1 MQINKIFIASDH
13 AGFRAKEQAK
23 KALATLGYEAVDL
36 GTHSAEASVDY
47 PDFAN
52 TLADKILAECEACAR
67 SENFKESSGKNSAT
81 TAENSGARGRGG
93 SGNSSAS
100 INGSGNFNGTA
111 QCGEKGK
118 NFSAGNN
125 GSGENF
131 NAVKSGYSKN
141 FDADANTTACA
152 SIAAANASKDKIL
165 NSTSYGIYGVLICGT
180 GIGISIAANRHAHIR
195 CALCHDATSARLA
208 REHND
213 ANVLAFGERLMGAL
227 VIGDMIRAFFST
239 DFAGGRHIKRVAKLG
254 ACGSSNCAHGFD
266 GENFMQ
272 NSAQNFTEQSYGANL
287 NGRNSKLSF
296 GGKNPSDKNPIGT
309 DSASNF
315 ARSFNDKNSLFTG
328 ENSLISF
335 GGAHH
340 INLNSTHAKIIFN
353 EKNPLDKN
361 STSVNS
367 TLNFTRESVCEKN
380 FAQKTSHKDF
390 VGLNPT
396 IINFKTTNSVCM
408 NVKPKNANC
417 ASAGL
422 KDENSAIA
430 SVNLK
435 GANLS
440 SAYFKSLNSVY
451 FSATP
456 VTMRFANSNK
466 GGEQ

>member
-23 KALATLGYEAVDL
+23 KALAALGYEAVDL
-36 GTHSAEASVDY
+36 GTYSAEASVDY
-47 PDFAN
+47 PDFAD

-67 SENFKESSGKNSAT
+67 SENFKESSSKNSAAA
-81 TAENSGARGRGG
+81 AENSEAGG
-93 SGNSSAS
+93 SENFGAS
-100 INGSGNFNGTA
+100 INGSGNFSTTA
-111 QCGEKGK
+111 QHGEKDK
-118 NFSAGNN
+118 
-125 GSGENF
+125 NF
-131 NAVKSGYSKN
+131 NAVKSGDGKN

-165 NSTSYGIYGVLICGT
+165 NSTDYGIYGVLICGT
-180 GIGISIAANRHAHIR
+180 GIGISIAANRRAHIR

-254 ACGSSNCAHGFD
+254 ACGSANCAHGFD

-272 NSAQNFTEQSYGANL
+272 NSAQNFTEQSCGANL

-296 GGKNPSDKNPIGT
+296 VGEIPSSKNPIGT

-315 ARSFNDKNSLFTG
+315 ARSLNDKNSFFTG

-340 INLNSTHAKIIFN
+340 INLNSAHAKIIFDG
-353 EKNPLDKN
+353 KNPLGKN
-361 STSVNS
+361 STSANFA
-367 TLNFTRESVCEKN
+367 LNFAHAGVCEKN
-380 FAQKTSHKDF
+380 FAQKASRKDF

-396 IINFKTTNSVCM
+396 IINFKVTNSFCM
-408 NVKPKNANC
+408 SVNPKSMNC
-417 ASAGL
+417 ASVSL
-422 KDENSAIA
+422 KDKNSAIVS

-440 SAYFKSLNSVY
+440 NAYFRGINSAYFSIT
-451 FSATP
+451 SA
-456 VTMRFANSNK
+456 TMRFANPNK

>member
-23 KALATLGYEAVDL
+23 KALAALGYEAVDL

-47 PDFAN
+47 PDFAGA
-52 TLADKILAECEACAR
+52 LADKILAECKACAR
-67 SENFKESSGKNSAT
+67 SENFKESSDINSPAA
-81 TAENSGARGRGG
+81 AENSEAGD
-93 SGNSSAS
+93 NENFVAS
-100 INGSGNFNGTA
+100 INGCGNFNA
-111 QCGEKGK
+111 AVQCSGK
-118 NFSAGNN
+118 N
-125 GSGENF
+125 ENF
-131 NAVKSGYSKN
+131 NVIKNASRQNFNASESMTTSANAAVSQ
-141 FDADANTTACA
+141 
-152 SIAAANASKDKIL
+152 NASKDKIL
-165 NSTSYGIYGVLICGT
+165 NSTDYGIYGVLICGT

-227 VIGDMIRAFFST
+227 VIEDIIRAFFGT

-254 ACGSSNCAHGFD
+254 ACGSANFTHGFD

-272 NSAQNFTEQSYGANL
+272 NSAQNFTEQNCDANL

-296 GGKNPSDKNPIGT
+296 VGEIPSSKNPIDT

-315 ARSFNDKNSLFTG
+315 ARSLNDKNSLFTG
-328 ENSLISF
+328 KNPLISF
-335 GGAHH
+335 GGARHVD
-340 INLNSTHAKIIFN
+340 LNSAYAKIIFN

-361 STSVNS
+361 STSTNS
-367 TLNFTRESVCEKN
+367 TLNFTRASVCEKN
-380 FAQKTSHKDF
+380 FAQKASRKDF
-390 VGLNPT
+390 VGLNPA
-396 IINFKTTNSVCM
+396 IINFKAKNSVCM
-408 NVKPKNANC
+408 SVKPENANC

-422 KDENSAIA
+422 TDENSAIT

-440 SAYFKSLNSVY
+440 SAYFN
-451 FSATP
+451 ATLA
-456 VTMRFANSNK
+456 TMRRFANPNE
-466 GGEQ
+466 GDEQ

>member
-23 KALATLGYEAVDL
+23 KALAALGYEAVDL

-47 PDFAN
+47 PDFAD
-52 TLADKILAECEACAR
+52 TLADKILAECKACAR
-67 SENFKESSGKNSAT
+67 SENFKKSSSKNSAAA
-81 TAENSGARGRGG
+81 AENSEAGG
-93 SGNSSAS
+93 SENFGAS
-100 INGSGNFNGTA
+100 INGSGNFSATA
-111 QCGEKGK
+111 QHGEKDK
-118 NFSAGNN
+118 
-125 GSGENF
+125 NF

-165 NSTSYGIYGVLICGT
+165 NSTNYGIYGVLICGT

-227 VIGDMIRAFFST
+227 VIEDMIRAFFGT

-254 ACGSSNCAHGFD
+254 ACGSANCTHRFD
-266 GENFMQ
+266 EKNSIQ
-272 NSAQNFTEQSYGANL
+272 NSAQNFTEQSCDANL

-315 ARSFNDKNSLFTG
+315 ARSLNDKNSLFTG

-340 INLNSTHAKIIFN
+340 INLNSAHAKIIFN
-353 EKNPLDKN
+353 EKNSLDKN
-361 STSVNS
+361 STSANS
-367 TLNFTRESVCEKN
+367 TLNFMRESVCEKN
-380 FAQKTSHKDF
+380 FAQKASCKYF
-390 VGLNPT
+390 VSLNPA
-396 IINFKTTNSVCM
+396 IINFKATNSVCM
-408 NVKPKNANC
+408 SVKPKNVNC

-422 KDENSAIA
+422 TDANSDIA

-440 SAYFKSLNSVY
+440 NAYFRSINSAYFNAAP
-451 FSATP
+451 AT
-456 VTMRFANSNK
+456 MRRFANPNE

>member
-13 AGFRAKEQAK
+13 AGFHAKEQAK

-47 PDFAN
+47 PDFAD

-67 SENFKESSGKNSAT
+67 SENFKENDG
-81 TAENSGARGRGG
+81 
-93 SGNSSAS
+93 
-100 INGSGNFNGTA
+100 GNFNDAA
-111 QCGEKGK
+111 QCSQK
-118 NFSAGNN
+118 N
-125 GSGENF
+125 ENF
-131 NAVKSGYSKN
+131 NASESM
-141 FDADANTTACA
+141 TTCVN
-152 SIAAANASKDKIL
+152 AAVSQNASKDKIL
-165 NSTSYGIYGVLICGT
+165 NSTDYGIYGVLICGT

-227 VIGDMIRAFFST
+227 EIEDMIKVFFGT

-254 ACGSSNCAHGFD
+254 VCGSANCTHGFD
-266 GENFMQ
+266 GENFTQ
-272 NSAQNFTEQSYGANL
+272 NSAQNFAEQNCGANL
-287 NGRNSKLSF
+287 NGRNSKSSF
-296 GGKNPSDKNPIGT
+296 GGKNPSDKNPIDT

-315 ARSFNDKNSLFTG
+315 ARSLNDKNSFFTG
-328 ENSLISF
+328 ENSLKGF
-335 GGAHH
+335 CGARH
-340 INLNSTHAKIIFN
+340 IDLNSTHTKIIFY
-353 EKNPLDKN
+353 EKNPLGKN
-361 STSVNS
+361 STSANS

-380 FAQKTSHKDF
+380 FAQKASHKDF

-396 IINFKTTNSVCM
+396 IINFKTTNSIYM

-422 KDENSAIA
+422 TDENSAIT

-440 SAYFKSLNSVY
+440 SAYFN
-451 FSATP
+451 ATLA
-456 VTMRFANSNK
+456 TMRFANPNE

>member
-23 KALATLGYEAVDL
+23 KALAALGYEAVDL

-47 PDFAN
+47 PDFAGA
-52 TLADKILAECEACAR
+52 LADKILAECEACAR
-67 SENFKESSGKNSAT
+67 SKNFKENDGENSAAA
-81 TAENSGARGRGG
+81 AENSEA
-93 SGNSSAS
+93 SDNENFDAS
-100 INGSGNFNGTA
+100 INGCGNFNDA
-111 QCGEKGK
+111 VQCSGK
-118 NFSAGNN
+118 N
-125 GSGENF
+125 ENF
-131 NAVKSGYSKN
+131 NAVKNASRQN
-141 FDADANTTACA
+141 FNA
-152 SIAAANASKDKIL
+152 SESMITCVNAAVSQNASKDKIL
-165 NSTSYGIYGVLICGT
+165 NSTSYGIYGILICGT

-287 NGRNSKLSF
+287 NGRNSKSSF

-328 ENSLISF
+328 KNPLISF

-340 INLNSTHAKIIFN
+340 INLNSAHAKIIFDG
-353 EKNPLDKN
+353 KNPLGKN
-361 STSVNS
+361 STSTNS

-380 FAQKTSHKDF
+380 FAQKASRKDF
-390 VGLNPT
+390 VGLNLT
-396 IINFKTTNSVCM
+396 IMNSKVTNSFCM
-408 NVKPKNANC
+408 NVKPENINC

-422 KDENSAIA
+422 TDANFAIT

-440 SAYFKSLNSVY
+440 SAYFRSINSVY
-451 FSATP
+451 FSATLA
-456 VTMRFANSNK
+456 TMRFANPNE

>member
-23 KALATLGYEAVDL
+23 KALAALGYEAVDL
-36 GTHSAEASVDY
+36 GAHSAEASVDY
-47 PDFAN
+47 PDFAGA
-52 TLADKILAECEACAR
+52 LADKILAECEACAR
-67 SENFKESSGKNSAT
+67 SENFKENDGINSAAAT
-81 TAENSGARGRGG
+81 ENSEARGSENFGV
-93 SGNSSAS
+93 S
-100 INGSGNFNGTA
+100 INGSGNFSTTA
-111 QCGEKGK
+111 QHGEKDK
-118 NFSAGNN
+118 
-125 GSGENF
+125 NF
-131 NAVKSGYSKN
+131 NAVKSGDGKN

-165 NSTSYGIYGVLICGT
+165 NSTDYGIYGVLICGT

-254 ACGSSNCAHGFD
+254 ACGSVNCAHGFD
-266 GENFMQ
+266 EENSIQ
-272 NSAQNFTEQSYGANL
+272 NSAQNFAEQSSGANL
-287 NGRNSKLSF
+287 NGRNSKSSF
-296 GGKNPSDKNPIGT
+296 AGKSPSSKNPIDT
-309 DSASNF
+309 DSALNC

-328 ENSLISF
+328 KNSLISF

-340 INLNSTHAKIIFN
+340 IDLNSTHAKIIFN

-361 STSVNS
+361 STNANS

-380 FAQKTSHKDF
+380 FAQKASRKDF
-390 VGLNPT
+390 VGLNPA
-396 IINFKTTNSVCM
+396 IINLKVTNSVCM
-408 NVKPKNANC
+408 SVKPENANC

-422 KDENSAIA
+422 TDENSAIT

-440 SAYFKSLNSVY
+440 SAYFN
-451 FSATP
+451 ATLA
-456 VTMRFANSNK
+456 TMRRFANPNE
-466 GGEQ
+466 GGKQ

>member
-13 AGFRAKEQAK
+13 AGFHAKEQAK
-23 KALATLGYEAVDL
+23 KALAALGYEAVDL
-36 GTHSAEASVDY
+36 GTHSAEVSVDY
-47 PDFAN
+47 PDFAG

-67 SENFKESSGKNSAT
+67 SRNFKENNDKNSAAA
-81 TAENSGARGRGG
+81 AENSEAGG
-93 SGNSSAS
+93 SENFGAS
-100 INGSGNFNGTA
+100 INGSGNFSATA
-111 QCGEKGK
+111 QHGEKDK
-118 NFSAGNN
+118 
-125 GSGENF
+125 NF
-131 NAVKSGYSKN
+131 NAVKSGDGKN

-180 GIGISIAANRHAHIR
+180 GIGISIAANRRAHIR

-227 VIGDMIRAFFST
+227 VIEDIIRAFFGT

-254 ACGSSNCAHGFD
+254 ACGSANCMLGFD
-266 GENFMQ
+266 EENSMQ
-272 NSAQNFTEQSYGANL
+272 NSAQNFAEQSSGANL
-287 NGRNSKLSF
+287 NGRNSKSSF
-296 GGKNPSDKNPIGT
+296 GGKNPFDKNPIGT
-309 DSASNF
+309 DSALNC

-340 INLNSTHAKIIFN
+340 INLNSAHAKIIFDG
-353 EKNPLDKN
+353 KNPLGKN
-361 STSVNS
+361 STSANS

-380 FAQKTSHKDF
+380 FAQKASRKDF
-390 VGLNPT
+390 VGLNPA
-396 IINFKTTNSVCM
+396 IINFKATNSVCVS
-408 NVKPKNANC
+408 VKRENANC
-417 ASAGL
+417 ANAGL
-422 KDENSAIA
+422 TDENSAIT
-430 SVNLK
+430 SVNSK

-440 SAYFKSLNSVY
+440 SAYFRSINSAY
-451 FSATP
+451 FSATSA
-456 VTMRFANSNK
+456 TMRFANPNE

>member
-23 KALATLGYEAVDL
+23 KALAALGYEAVDL
-36 GTHSAEASVDY
+36 GTYSAEASVDY
-47 PDFAN
+47 PDFAGA
-52 TLADKILAECEACAR
+52 LAEAILAECEACVR
-67 SENFKESSGKNSAT
+67 SENFKESSSKNSAAA
-81 TAENSGARGRGG
+81 AENSEAGG
-93 SGNSSAS
+93 SENFGAS
-100 INGSGNFNGTA
+100 INGSGNFSTTA
-111 QCGEKGK
+111 QHGEKDK
-118 NFSAGNN
+118 
-125 GSGENF
+125 NF
-131 NAVKSGYSKN
+131 NAVKSGEGKN

-165 NSTSYGIYGVLICGT
+165 NSTDYGIYGVLICGT

-227 VIGDMIRAFFST
+227 VIEDMIRAFFST

-254 ACGSSNCAHGFD
+254 ACGSANCAHGFD
-266 GENFMQ
+266 EENSIQ
-272 NSAQNFTEQSYGANL
+272 NSAQNFAEQSSGANL
-287 NGRNSKLSF
+287 NGRNSKSSF
-296 GGKNPSDKNPIGT
+296 AGKSPSSKNPIDT
-309 DSASNF
+309 DSALNC
-315 ARSFNDKNSLFTG
+315 ARSFNDKNSLFTDK
-328 ENSLISF
+328 NPLISF
-335 GGAHH
+335 CGACH
-340 INLNSTHAKIIFN
+340 INLDSTHAKIIFN

-361 STSVNS
+361 STSTNS
-367 TLNFTRESVCEKN
+367 TLNFTRASVCKKN
-380 FAQKTSHKDF
+380 FAQKASRKDF
-390 VGLNPT
+390 VGLNPA
-396 IINFKTTNSVCM
+396 IINFKATNSVCM
-408 NVKPKNANC
+408 SVKPKNANC

>member
-13 AGFRAKEQAK
+13 AGFHAKEQAK
-23 KALATLGYEAVDL
+23 KALAALGYEAVDL

-47 PDFAN
+47 PDFAD
-52 TLADKILAECEACAR
+52 TLADKILAECEAYAR
-67 SENFKESSGKNSAT
+67 SENFKENDGINSAAAT
-81 TAENSGARGRGG
+81 ENSEAGG
-93 SGNSSAS
+93 SENFGAS
-100 INGSGNFNGTA
+100 INGYGNFNA
-111 QCGEKGK
+111 AVQCSGK
-118 NFSAGNN
+118 N
-125 GSGENF
+125 ENF
-131 NAVKSGYSKN
+131 NVVKSGDGKN

-165 NSTSYGIYGVLICGT
+165 NSTDYGIYGVLICGT

-254 ACGSSNCAHGFD
+254 ACGSVNCAHGFD
-266 GENFMQ
+266 GENSMR
-272 NSAQNFTEQSYGANL
+272 NSAQNFTEQSCGANL
-287 NGRNSKLSF
+287 NGRNSKSSF
-296 GGKNPSDKNPIGT
+296 AGKNTSCKNSIGT
-309 DSASNF
+309 NSASNF
-315 ARSFNDKNSLFTG
+315 VRSSNDKNSFFTG

-340 INLNSTHAKIIFN
+340 INLNSAHAKIIFN

-361 STSVNS
+361 STGTNS
-367 TLNFTRESVCEKN
+367 TLNFTRASVCKKN
-380 FAQKTSHKDF
+380 FAQKASRKDF
-390 VGLNPT
+390 IGLNPT
-396 IINFKTTNSVCM
+396 IINFKVTNSFFM

-417 ASAGL
+417 ASTGL
-422 KDENSAIA
+422 TDANFAIT
-430 SVNLK
+430 SINLK

-440 SAYFKSLNSVY
+440 SAYFRSINSVY
-451 FSATP
+451 FSATLA
-456 VTMRFANSNK
+456 TMRRFANPNE
-466 GGEQ
+466 GDEQ

>member
-47 PDFAN
+47 PDFAG
-52 TLADKILAECEACAR
+52 TLAEAILAECEACAR
-67 SENFKESSGKNSAT
+67 SENFKENDGENSAAAT
-81 TAENSGARGRGG
+81 ENSEAGG
-93 SGNSSAS
+93 SENFGAS
-100 INGSGNFNGTA
+100 INGSGNFSTTA
-111 QCGEKGK
+111 QHGEKDK
-118 NFSAGNN
+118 
-125 GSGENF
+125 NF
-131 NAVKSGYSKN
+131 NAVKSDDGKN

-165 NSTSYGIYGVLICGT
+165 NSTDYGIYGVLICGT

-227 VIGDMIRAFFST
+227 VIEDMIRAFFST

-254 ACGSSNCAHGFD
+254 ACGSANFMLGFD
-266 GENFMQ
+266 GENFIQ
-272 NSAQNFTEQSYGANL
+272 NFAQNFTEQSCGANL

-296 GGKNPSDKNPIGT
+296 ASEIPSCKNPIGT
-309 DSASNF
+309 NSASNF
-315 ARSFNDKNSLFTG
+315 ARSFNDKNSFFTG
-328 ENSLISF
+328 ENSLIGF
-335 GGAHH
+335 CGARH
-340 INLNSTHAKIIFN
+340 INLNSAHAKIIFD
-353 EKNPLDKN
+353 EKNPLGKN
-361 STSVNS
+361 STSANS

-380 FAQKTSHKDF
+380 FTQKASRKDF
-390 VGLNPT
+390 VGLNPA
-396 IINFKTTNSVCM
+396 IINSICM
-408 NVKPKNANC
+408 SVKPKSMNC
-417 ASAGL
+417 ASTGL
-422 KDENSAIA
+422 KDANFAIT

-435 GANLS
+435 EANLS
-440 SAYFKSLNSVY
+440 SAYFKSLNSAY
-451 FSATP
+451 FSATSD
-456 VTMRFANSNK
+456 TMRFVNQNE

>member
-23 KALATLGYEAVDL
+23 KALAALGYEAVDL
-36 GTHSAEASVDY
+36 GTHSAEVSVDY
-47 PDFAN
+47 PDFAG

-67 SENFKESSGKNSAT
+67 SRNFKENNDKNSAAA
-81 TAENSGARGRGG
+81 AENSEAGG
-93 SGNSSAS
+93 SENFGAS
-100 INGSGNFNGTA
+100 INGSGNFSATA
-111 QCGEKGK
+111 QHGEKDK
-118 NFSAGNN
+118 
-125 GSGENF
+125 NF
-131 NAVKSGYSKN
+131 NAVKSGDGKN

-180 GIGISIAANRHAHIR
+180 GIGISIAANRRAHIR

-227 VIGDMIRAFFST
+227 VIEDIIRAFFGT

-254 ACGSSNCAHGFD
+254 ACGSANCMLGFD
-266 GENFMQ
+266 EENSMQ
-272 NSAQNFTEQSYGANL
+272 NSAQNFAEQSSGANL
-287 NGRNSKLSF
+287 NGRNSKSSF
-296 GGKNPSDKNPIGT
+296 GGKNPFDKNPIGT
-309 DSASNF
+309 DSALNC
-315 ARSFNDKNSLFTG
+315 ARSFNDKNSFFTG
-328 ENSLISF
+328 KNPLISF
-335 GGAHH
+335 CGARH
-340 INLNSTHAKIIFN
+340 INLDSTHAKIIFN

-361 STSVNS
+361 STSANS
-367 TLNFTRESVCEKN
+367 TLNFTCESVCEKN
-380 FAQKTSHKDF
+380 FAQKASHKDF

-396 IINFKTTNSVCM
+396 IINFKTTNSICM

-422 KDENSAIA
+422 KDANSAIA

-440 SAYFKSLNSVY
+440 SAYFRSINSAY

-456 VTMRFANSNK
+456 VTMRFANPNE

>member
-23 KALATLGYEAVDL
+23 KALAALGYEAVDL

-47 PDFAN
+47 PDFAD

-67 SENFKESSGKNSAT
+67 SENFKESSSKNSAAA
-81 TAENSGARGRGG
+81 AENSEV
-93 SGNSSAS
+93 SGNENFVAS
-100 INGSGNFNGTA
+100 INGSGNFSAIA
-111 QCGEKGK
+111 QHGEKDK
-118 NFSAGNN
+118 
-125 GSGENF
+125 NF
-131 NAVKSGYSKN
+131 NAVKSGDGKN

-165 NSTSYGIYGVLICGT
+165 NSTDYGIYGVLICGT

-254 ACGSSNCAHGFD
+254 ACGSANCTHGFD

-296 GGKNPSDKNPIGT
+296 GGKNPSDKNPIDT

-328 ENSLISF
+328 ENSLIGF
-335 GGAHH
+335 CGARH
-340 INLNSTHAKIIFN
+340 INLDSTHAKIIFN

-361 STSVNS
+361 STSTNS
-367 TLNFTRESVCEKN
+367 TLNFTRASVCEKN
-380 FAQKTSHKDF
+380 FAQKASRKYF
-390 VGLNPT
+390 VGLNPA
-396 IINFKTTNSVCM
+396 IINFKATNSVCVS
-408 NVKPKNANC
+408 VKLKSMNC

-422 KDENSAIA
+422 TDANSAIT

-435 GANLS
+435 EANLS
-440 SAYFKSLNSVY
+440 SAYFKNLNSVY
-451 FSATP
+451 FNATP
-456 VTMRFANSNK
+456 ATMRFANPNE

>member
-23 KALATLGYEAVDL
+23 KALAALGYEAVDL
-36 GTHSAEASVDY
+36 GTYSAEASVDY
-47 PDFAN
+47 PDFAG

-67 SENFKESSGKNSAT
+67 SENFKENSSKNSAAA
-81 TAENSGARGRGG
+81 AENYEASGDE
-93 SGNSSAS
+93 NFVVS
-100 INGSGNFNGTA
+100 INGCGNFNATA
-111 QCGEKGK
+111 QHGEKDK
-118 NFSAGNN
+118 
-125 GSGENF
+125 NF
-131 NAVKSGYSKN
+131 NAVKNASRQN
-141 FDADANTTACA
+141 FNASESMTTCVN
-152 SIAAANASKDKIL
+152 AAVSPNASKDKIL
-165 NSTSYGIYGVLICGT
+165 NSTDYGIYGVLICGT

-227 VIGDMIRAFFST
+227 VIEDMIRAFFST

-254 ACGSSNCAHGFD
+254 ACGSANFTHGFD
-266 GENFMQ
+266 GENFTQ
-272 NSAQNFTEQSYGANL
+272 NSAQNFAEQSCGANL

-315 ARSFNDKNSLFTG
+315 ARSFNDKNSFFTG
-328 ENSLISF
+328 ENSLIGF
-335 GGAHH
+335 CGARH
-340 INLNSTHAKIIFN
+340 IDLNSTHAKIIFDG
-353 EKNPLDKN
+353 KNPLGKN
-361 STSVNS
+361 STSANS
-367 TLNFTRESVCEKN
+367 TLNFTRENVCEKN
-380 FAQKTSHKDF
+380 FAQKASRKDF
-390 VGLNPT
+390 VSLNPT
-396 IINFKTTNSVCM
+396 IMNSKVTNSFCM
-408 NVKPKNANC
+408 SVKPKNVNC

-422 KDENSAIA
+422 TDANFAIA

-440 SAYFKSLNSVY
+440 NAYFRSINSAY
-451 FSATP
+451 FSATSD
-456 VTMRFANSNK
+456 TMRFVNQNE

>member
-23 KALATLGYEAVDL
+23 KALAALGYEAVDL

-47 PDFAN
+47 PDFAGA
-52 TLADKILAECEACAR
+52 LAEAILAECEACVR
-67 SENFKESSGKNSAT
+67 SENFKESSSKNSAAA
-81 TAENSGARGRGG
+81 AENSEAGG
-93 SGNSSAS
+93 NENFVAS
-100 INGSGNFNGTA
+100 INGCGNFNA
-111 QCGEKGK
+111 AVQCSGK
-118 NFSAGNN
+118 N
-125 GSGENF
+125 ENF
-131 NAVKSGYSKN
+131 NVVKSGDGKN

-227 VIGDMIRAFFST
+227 VIEDMIRAFFST

-296 GGKNPSDKNPIGT
+296 GGKNPSDKNPIDT

-361 STSVNS
+361 STSANS

-380 FAQKTSHKDF
+380 FAQKASRKYF
-390 VGLNPT
+390 VSLNPA
-396 IINFKTTNSVCM
+396 IINFKAKNSVCM
-408 NVKPKNANC
+408 SVKPENANC
-417 ASAGL
+417 ASTGL
-422 KDENSAIA
+422 KDANFAIT

-435 GANLS
+435 EANLS
-440 SAYFKSLNSVY
+440 SAYFKSLNSAY
-451 FSATP
+451 FNATSA
-456 VTMRFANSNK
+456 TMRFVNPNE

>member
-47 PDFAN
+47 PDFAGA
-52 TLADKILAECEACAR
+52 LADKILAECEACAR
-67 SENFKESSGKNSAT
+67 SENFKENDGKNSAAAT
-81 TAENSGARGRGG
+81 ENSEAGG
-93 SGNSSAS
+93 NENFVAS
-100 INGSGNFNGTA
+100 INGSGNFSTTA
-111 QCGEKGK
+111 QHGEKDK
-118 NFSAGNN
+118 
-125 GSGENF
+125 NF
-131 NAVKSGYSKN
+131 NAVKSGDGKN

-165 NSTSYGIYGVLICGT
+165 NSTDYGIYGVLICGT

-227 VIGDMIRAFFST
+227 VIEDMIRAFFST

-254 ACGSSNCAHGFD
+254 ACGSANFTHGFD

-272 NSAQNFTEQSYGANL
+272 NSAQNFTEQSCDANL
-287 NGRNSKLSF
+287 NGRNSKSSF
-296 GGKNPSDKNPIGT
+296 ASEIPSCKNPIGT
-309 DSASNF
+309 DSALNF
-315 ARSFNDKNSLFTG
+315 ARSFNDKNSFFTG
-328 ENSLISF
+328 ENSFISF

-340 INLNSTHAKIIFN
+340 INLNSAHAKIIFD

-361 STSVNS
+361 STSTNS
-367 TLNFTRESVCEKN
+367 TLNFTRENVCEKN
-380 FAQKTSHKDF
+380 FAHKARRKDF
-390 VGLNPT
+390 VGLNPA
-396 IINFKTTNSVCM
+396 IINFKAKNSVCM
-408 NVKPKNANC
+408 SVKPENANC

-422 KDENSAIA
+422 TDENSAIT

-440 SAYFKSLNSVY
+440 SAYFNTTL
-451 FSATP
+451 AT
-456 VTMRFANSNK
+456 MRRFANPNE
-466 GGEQ
+466 GDEQ

>member
-23 KALATLGYEAVDL
+23 KALAALGYEAVDL

-47 PDFAN
+47 PDFAD
-52 TLADKILAECEACAR
+52 TLADKILAECKACAR
-67 SENFKESSGKNSAT
+67 SENFKKSSSKNSAAA
-81 TAENSGARGRGG
+81 AENSEAGG
-93 SGNSSAS
+93 SENFGAS
-100 INGSGNFNGTA
+100 INGSGNFSATA
-111 QCGEKGK
+111 QHGEKDK
-118 NFSAGNN
+118 
-125 GSGENF
+125 NF

-165 NSTSYGIYGVLICGT
+165 NSTNYGIYGVLICGT

-254 ACGSSNCAHGFD
+254 ACGSANCAHGFN
-266 GENFMQ
+266 GENSMQ
-272 NSAQNFTEQSYGANL
+272 NSAQNFAEQSCGANL
-287 NGRNSKLSF
+287 NGRNSKSSF
-296 GGKNPSDKNPIGT
+296 AGKSPSSKNPIDT

-315 ARSFNDKNSLFTG
+315 ARSFNDKNSLFAG
-328 ENSLISF
+328 ENYLISF
-335 GGAHH
+335 DGAHH
-340 INLNSTHAKIIFN
+340 INLDSTHAKIIFN
-353 EKNPLDKN
+353 EKNPLGKN
-361 STSVNS
+361 STSTNS
-367 TLNFTRESVCEKN
+367 TLNFTRASVCEKN
-380 FAQKTSHKDF
+380 FAQKASRKDF

-396 IINFKTTNSVCM
+396 IINFKVTNSFFM

-417 ASAGL
+417 ASTSLTDA
-422 KDENSAIA
+422 NFAIV

-440 SAYFKSLNSVY
+440 SAYFRSINSVY
-451 FSATP
+451 FSATLA
-456 VTMRFANSNK
+456 TMRFANPNE

>member
-13 AGFRAKEQAK
+13 AGFHAKEQVK
-23 KALATLGYEAVDL
+23 KALAALGYEAVDL

-47 PDFAN
+47 PDFAD

-67 SENFKESSGKNSAT
+67 SENFKENDGINSAAAT
-81 TAENSGARGRGG
+81 ENSEAGGNGG
-93 SGNSSAS
+93 SENSSAS
-100 INGSGNFNGTA
+100 INGSGNFNDTA
-111 QCGEKGK
+111 QHGEKDK
-118 NFSAGNN
+118 NFD
-125 GSGENF
+125 
-131 NAVKSGYSKN
+131 AVKSDDGKN

-165 NSTSYGIYGVLICGT
+165 NSTDYGIYGVLICGT

-195 CALCHDATSARLA
+195 CALCHDTTSARLA

-227 VIGDMIRAFFST
+227 VIEDMIRAFFST

-272 NSAQNFTEQSYGANL
+272 NSAQNFTEQSCDANL

-296 GGKNPSDKNPIGT
+296 GGKTISCKNPIGT
-309 DSASNF
+309 NSASNF
-315 ARSFNDKNSLFTG
+315 VRSSNDKNSFFTG

-335 GGAHH
+335 CGAHH
-340 INLNSTHAKIIFN
+340 INLNSAHAKIIFDG
-353 EKNPLDKN
+353 KNPLGKN
-361 STSVNS
+361 STSTNS
-367 TLNFTRESVCEKN
+367 TLNFTRASVCKKN
-380 FAQKTSHKDF
+380 FAQKASRKDF
-390 VGLNPT
+390 VGLNPA
-396 IINFKTTNSVCM
+396 IINFKATNSVYM
-408 NVKPKNANC
+408 SVKPKNVNC

-422 KDENSAIA
+422 TDANSAIT

-435 GANLS
+435 EANLS
-440 SAYFKSLNSVY
+440 SIDFKSLNSAY
-451 FSATP
+451 FNATP
-456 VTMRFANSNK
+456 ATMRFANSNK

>member
-23 KALATLGYEAVDL
+23 KVLAALGYEAVDL
-36 GTHSAEASVDY
+36 GAYSAEASVDY
-47 PDFAN
+47 PDFAG
-52 TLADKILAECEACAR
+52 TLADKILAECGACAR

-81 TAENSGARGRGG
+81 AAENSEAGSNGG
-93 SGNSSAS
+93 SENSSAS
-100 INGSGNFNGTA
+100 INGCGNFNDA
-111 QCGEKGK
+111 VQCSEK
-118 NFSAGNN
+118 N
-125 GSGENF
+125 ENF
-131 NAVKSGYSKN
+131 NAVKNASRQN
-141 FDADANTTACA
+141 FNASESMTT
-152 SIAAANASKDKIL
+152 SVNAALSSNASKDKIL
-165 NSTSYGIYGVLICGT
+165 NSTDYGIYGVLICGT

-254 ACGSSNCAHGFD
+254 ACGSVNCMLGFD

-272 NSAQNFTEQSYGANL
+272 NSAQNFTEQSCDANL
-287 NGRNSKLSF
+287 NGRNSKSSF
-296 GGKNPSDKNPIGT
+296 AGKSPSSKNPIDT
-309 DSASNF
+309 DFASNF
-315 ARSFNDKNSLFTG
+315 ARSLNDKNFLFTG
-328 ENSLISF
+328 KNPLISF
-335 GGAHH
+335 GGARH
-340 INLNSTHAKIIFN
+340 INLDSTHAKIIFN

-361 STSVNS
+361 STGANS
-367 TLNFTRESVCEKN
+367 TLNFTRASVCKKN
-380 FAQKTSHKDF
+380 FAQKASRKDF
-390 VGLNPT
+390 VGLNPA
-396 IINFKTTNSVCM
+396 IINFKAKNSVCM
-408 NVKPKNANC
+408 SVKPENANC

-422 KDENSAIA
+422 TDENSAIT

-440 SAYFKSLNSVY
+440 SIDFKSLNSVY

-456 VTMRFANSNK
+456 VTMRFADPNE
-466 GGEQ
+466 GGE

>member
-23 KALATLGYEAVDL
+23 KALAALGYEAVDL

-47 PDFAN
+47 PDFAD

-67 SENFKESSGKNSAT
+67 SENFKENDGINSAAAT
-81 TAENSGARGRGG
+81 ENSEASDNENFG
-93 SGNSSAS
+93 AS
-100 INGSGNFNGTA
+100 INGSGNFSTTA
-111 QCGEKGK
+111 QHGEKDK
-118 NFSAGNN
+118 
-125 GSGENF
+125 NF
-131 NAVKSGYSKN
+131 NAVKSGDGKN
-141 FDADANTTACA
+141 FDADANTTACV

-165 NSTSYGIYGVLICGT
+165 NSTDYGIYGILICGT

-227 VIGDMIRAFFST
+227 VIEDMIGAFFST

-254 ACGSSNCAHGFD
+254 TCGSANCTHGFD

-272 NSAQNFTEQSYGANL
+272 NSAQNFTEQSCDANL

-296 GGKNPSDKNPIGT
+296 GGKNPSDKNPIDT
-309 DSASNF
+309 DSALNC

-328 ENSLISF
+328 KNPLISF
-335 GGAHH
+335 CGARH
-340 INLNSTHAKIIFN
+340 INLDSTHAKIIFN

-361 STSVNS
+361 STSTNS
-367 TLNFTRESVCEKN
+367 TLNFTRASVCEKN
-380 FAQKTSHKDF
+380 FAQKASRKDF
-390 VGLNPT
+390 IGLNPT
-396 IINFKTTNSVCM
+396 IINFKVTNSFFM

-417 ASAGL
+417 ASTGL
-422 KDENSAIA
+422 KDANSAIA

-435 GANLS
+435 EANLS
-440 SAYFKSLNSVY
+440 NAYFRSINSAY
-451 FSATP
+451 FSATSD
-456 VTMRFANSNK
+456 TMRFANPNE

>member
-23 KALATLGYEAVDL
+23 KALAALGYEAVDL
-36 GTHSAEASVDY
+36 GTHSAEANVDY
-47 PDFAN
+47 PDFAD

-67 SENFKESSGKNSAT
+67 SENFKENDGINSAAA
-81 TAENSGARGRGG
+81 AENSEAGG
-93 SGNSSAS
+93 SENFGAS
-100 INGSGNFNGTA
+100 INGCGNFNDA
-111 QCGEKGK
+111 VQCSGK
-118 NFSAGNN
+118 N
-125 GSGENF
+125 ENF
-131 NAVKSGYSKN
+131 NVVKNASRQNFNASESMTTCVNAAVSQ
-141 FDADANTTACA
+141 
-152 SIAAANASKDKIL
+152 NASKDKIL
-165 NSTSYGIYGVLICGT
+165 NSTDYGIYGVLICGT

-227 VIGDMIRAFFST
+227 VIEDMIRAFFST

-254 ACGSSNCAHGFD
+254 ACGSANCAHGFD

-272 NSAQNFTEQSYGANL
+272 NFAQNFTEQSYGANL
-287 NGRNSKLSF
+287 NGRNSKSSF

-340 INLNSTHAKIIFN
+340 INLNSAHAKIIFDG
-353 EKNPLDKN
+353 KNPLGKN
-361 STSVNS
+361 STSTNS
-367 TLNFTRESVCEKN
+367 TLNFTRENVCEKN
-380 FAQKTSHKDF
+380 FTQKASRKDF
-390 VGLNPT
+390 VGLNPA
-396 IINFKTTNSVCM
+396 IINFKAKNSVCM
-408 NVKPKNANC
+408 SVKPENANC

-422 KDENSAIA
+422 TDENSAIT

-440 SAYFKSLNSVY
+440 SAYFN
-451 FSATP
+451 ATLA
-456 VTMRFANSNK
+456 TMRRFANPNK

>member
-13 AGFRAKEQAK
+13 AGFHAKEQAK
-23 KALATLGYEAVDL
+23 KALAALGYEAVNL

-47 PDFAN
+47 PDFAG

-67 SENFKESSGKNSAT
+67 SENFKENSGKNSAAAT
-81 TAENSGARGRGG
+81 ENSEAGG
-93 SGNSSAS
+93 SENFGAS
-100 INGSGNFNGTA
+100 INGSGNFSTTA
-111 QCGEKGK
+111 QHGEKDK
-118 NFSAGNN
+118 
-125 GSGENF
+125 NF
-131 NAVKSGYSKN
+131 NAVKSGDGKN

-165 NSTSYGIYGVLICGT
+165 NSTDYGIYGILICGT
-180 GIGISIAANRHAHIR
+180 GIGISIAANRRAHIR

-227 VIGDMIRAFFST
+227 VIEDMIRAFFST

-272 NSAQNFTEQSYGANL
+272 NSAQNFAEQSSGANL
-287 NGRNSKLSF
+287 NGRNSKLNF
-296 GGKNPSDKNPIGT
+296 GGKTPSCKNPIGT
-309 DSASNF
+309 DSELNC
-315 ARSFNDKNSLFTG
+315 ARSFNDKNSFFTG

-335 GGAHH
+335 CGARH
-340 INLNSTHAKIIFN
+340 INLDSTHAKIIFN

-361 STSVNS
+361 FTSTNS
-367 TLNFTRESVCEKN
+367 TLNFTRASVCEKN
-380 FAQKTSHKDF
+380 FTQKASHKYF
-390 VGLNPT
+390 VSLNPA
-396 IINFKTTNSVCM
+396 IINFKAKNSVCM
-408 NVKPKNANC
+408 SVKPENANC
-417 ASAGL
+417 SSAGL
-422 KDENSAIA
+422 TDENSAIT

-440 SAYFKSLNSVY
+440 SAYFRSINSVY

-456 VTMRFANSNK
+456 VTMRFVNPNE
-466 GGEQ
+466 GGKQ

>member
-23 KALATLGYEAVDL
+23 KVLAALGYEVVDL

-47 PDFAN
+47 PDFAGA
-52 TLADKILAECEACAR
+52 LAEAILAECEACAR
-67 SENFKESSGKNSAT
+67 SENFKESSSKNSAAA
-81 TAENSGARGRGG
+81 AENSEAG
-93 SGNSSAS
+93 SNENFVAS
-100 INGSGNFNGTA
+100 INGCGNFNDA
-111 QCGEKGK
+111 VQCSEK
-118 NFSAGNN
+118 N
-125 GSGENF
+125 ENF
-131 NAVKSGYSKN
+131 NVIKNASRQNFNASESMTTCVNAAVSQ
-141 FDADANTTACA
+141 
-152 SIAAANASKDKIL
+152 NASKDKIL

-180 GIGISIAANRHAHIR
+180 GIGISIAVNRHAHIR

-254 ACGSSNCAHGFD
+254 TCGSANCAHGFD
-266 GENFMQ
+266 EENSMQ
-272 NSAQNFTEQSYGANL
+272 NSAQNFAEQNCGANL
-287 NGRNSKLSF
+287 NGRNFKSSF
-296 GGKNPSDKNPIGT
+296 AGKNPSSKNPIYT

-315 ARSFNDKNSLFTG
+315 ARSLNDKNSFFTG

-340 INLNSTHAKIIFN
+340 INLNFAHAKIIFDG
-353 EKNPLDKN
+353 KNPLDKN
-361 STSVNS
+361 FTRANS
-367 TLNFTRESVCEKN
+367 TRASVCEKN
-380 FAQKTSHKDF
+380 FAQKASRKDF
-390 VGLNPT
+390 VSLNPA
-396 IINFKTTNSVCM
+396 IINLKVTNSFCM
-408 NVKPKNANC
+408 SVKPKNVNC

-422 KDENSAIA
+422 KNANFAIT

-456 VTMRFANSNK
+456 ATMRRFANSNE
-466 GGEQ
+466 GGKQ

>member
-23 KALATLGYEAVDL
+23 KALAALGYEAVDL

-47 PDFAN
+47 PDFAD

-67 SENFKESSGKNSAT
+67 SENFKENDGINSAAAT
-81 TAENSGARGRGG
+81 ENSEAGG
-93 SGNSSAS
+93 SENFGAS
-100 INGSGNFNGTA
+100 INGSGNFSTTA
-111 QCGEKGK
+111 QHGEKDK
-118 NFSAGNN
+118 
-125 GSGENF
+125 NF
-131 NAVKSGYSKN
+131 NAVKSGDGKN
-141 FDADANTTACA
+141 FDADANTTACV

-165 NSTSYGIYGVLICGT
+165 NSTDYGIYGILICGT

-227 VIGDMIRAFFST
+227 VIEDMIGAFFST

-254 ACGSSNCAHGFD
+254 TCGSANCTHGFD

-272 NSAQNFTEQSYGANL
+272 NSAQNFTEQSCDANL
-287 NGRNSKLSF
+287 NGRNSKSSF
-296 GGKNPSDKNPIGT
+296 AGKSPSSKNPIDT
-309 DSASNF
+309 DFASNF
-315 ARSFNDKNSLFTG
+315 ARSLNDKNFLFTG
-328 ENSLISF
+328 KNPLISF
-335 GGAHH
+335 GGARH
-340 INLNSTHAKIIFN
+340 INLDSTHAKIIFN

-361 STSVNS
+361 STGANS
-367 TLNFTRESVCEKN
+367 TLNFTRASVCKKN
-380 FAQKTSHKDF
+380 FAQKASRKDF
-390 VGLNPT
+390 VGLNPA
-396 IINFKTTNSVCM
+396 IINFKATNSVCM
-408 NVKPKNANC
+408 SVKPKNVNC

-422 KDENSAIA
+422 KDANSAIA

-451 FSATP
+451 FNAAP
-456 VTMRFANSNK
+456 ATMRFANPNE
-466 GGEQ
+466 GDEQ

>member
-23 KALATLGYEAVDL
+23 KALAALGYEAVDL

-47 PDFAN
+47 PDFAD
-52 TLADKILAECEACAR
+52 TLADKILAECKACAR
-67 SENFKESSGKNSAT
+67 SENFKKSSSKNSAAA
-81 TAENSGARGRGG
+81 AENSEAGG
-93 SGNSSAS
+93 SENFGAS
-100 INGSGNFNGTA
+100 INGSGNFSATA
-111 QCGEKGK
+111 QHGEKDK
-118 NFSAGNN
+118 
-125 GSGENF
+125 NF

-165 NSTSYGIYGVLICGT
+165 NSTNYGIYGVLICGT

-227 VIGDMIRAFFST
+227 VIEDMIRAFFGT

-254 ACGSSNCAHGFD
+254 ACGSANCTHRFD
-266 GENFMQ
+266 EKNSIQ
-272 NSAQNFTEQSYGANL
+272 NSAQNFTEQSCDANL

-315 ARSFNDKNSLFTG
+315 ARSLNDKNSFFTG

-340 INLNSTHAKIIFN
+340 INLNSAHAKIIFN
-353 EKNPLDKN
+353 EKNSLDKN
-361 STSVNS
+361 STSANS
-367 TLNFTRESVCEKN
+367 TLNFMRESVCEKN
-380 FAQKTSHKDF
+380 FAQKASCKYF
-390 VGLNPT
+390 VSLNPA
-396 IINFKTTNSVCM
+396 IINFKATNSVCM
-408 NVKPKNANC
+408 SVKPKNVNC

-422 KDENSAIA
+422 TDANSDIA

-440 SAYFKSLNSVY
+440 NAYFRSINSAYFNAAP
-451 FSATP
+451 AT
-456 VTMRFANSNK
+456 MRRFANPNE

>member
-13 AGFRAKEQAK
+13 AGFHAKEQAK
-23 KALATLGYEAVDL
+23 KALAALGYEAVDL

-47 PDFAN
+47 PDFAD
-52 TLADKILAECEACAR
+52 TLAEAILAECEACAR
-67 SENFKESSGKNSAT
+67 SGNFKESSSKNSAAA
-81 TAENSGARGRGG
+81 AENSEAGG
-93 SGNSSAS
+93 SENFGAS
-100 INGSGNFNGTA
+100 INGRRNFNDA
-111 QCGEKGK
+111 VQCSGK
-118 NFSAGNN
+118 N
-125 GSGENF
+125 ENF
-131 NAVKSGYSKN
+131 NASESM
-141 FDADANTTACA
+141 TTCVN
-152 SIAAANASKDKIL
+152 AAVSSNASKDKIL

-213 ANVLAFGERLMGAL
+213 ANVLAFGERLMGVL
-227 VIGDMIRAFFST
+227 VIEDMIRAFFGT

-254 ACGSSNCAHGFD
+254 TCGSANCTHGFD
-266 GENFMQ
+266 EENSIQ
-272 NSAQNFTEQSYGANL
+272 NFARNFTEQSCGTNL

-309 DSASNF
+309 DSESNF

-340 INLNSTHAKIIFN
+340 IDLNSTHAKIIFD
-353 EKNPLDKN
+353 EKNPLGKN
-361 STSVNS
+361 STSANFA
-367 TLNFTRESVCEKN
+367 LNFARASVCEKN
-380 FAQKTSHKDF
+380 FAQKASCKDF
-390 VGLNPT
+390 VGLNPA
-396 IINFKTTNSVCM
+396 IINFKAKNSVCM
-408 NVKPKNANC
+408 SVKLKSMNC

-422 KDENSAIA
+422 KDANFAIT

-440 SAYFKSLNSVY
+440 SIDFKSLNSAY
-451 FSATP
+451 FSATSD
-456 VTMRFANSNK
+456 TMRFVNQNE

>member
-23 KALATLGYEAVDL
+23 KALAALGYEAVDL
-36 GTHSAEASVDY
+36 GTHSAEVSVDY
-47 PDFAN
+47 PDFAG

-67 SENFKESSGKNSAT
+67 SRNFKENNDKNSAAA
-81 TAENSGARGRGG
+81 AENSEAGG
-93 SGNSSAS
+93 SENFGAS
-100 INGSGNFNGTA
+100 INGSGNFSATA
-111 QCGEKGK
+111 QHGEKDK
-118 NFSAGNN
+118 
-125 GSGENF
+125 NF
-131 NAVKSGYSKN
+131 NAVKSGDGKN

-152 SIAAANASKDKIL
+152 SIATANASKDKIL

-180 GIGISIAANRHAHIR
+180 GIGISIAANRRAHIR

-254 ACGSSNCAHGFD
+254 ACGSANCMLGFD
-266 GENFMQ
+266 EENSMQ
-272 NSAQNFTEQSYGANL
+272 NSAQNFAEQSCGANL

-296 GGKNPSDKNPIGT
+296 ASKSPSSKNPIDT

-340 INLNSTHAKIIFN
+340 INLNSAHAKIIFDG
-353 EKNPLDKN
+353 KNPLGKN
-361 STSVNS
+361 STSANS

-380 FAQKTSHKDF
+380 FAQKASRKDF

-396 IINFKTTNSVCM
+396 IINFKVINSFFM

-417 ASAGL
+417 VSAGL
-422 KDENSAIA
+422 TDANFAIT

-435 GANLS
+435 EANLS
-440 SAYFKSLNSVY
+440 SAYFRSINSAY
-451 FSATP
+451 FSATSA
-456 VTMRFANSNK
+456 TMRFANPNE

>member
-23 KALATLGYEAVDL
+23 KALAALGYEAVDL
-36 GTHSAEASVDY
+36 GTYSAEASVDY
-47 PDFAN
+47 PDFAGA
-52 TLADKILAECEACAR
+52 LADKILAECEACAR
-67 SENFKESSGKNSAT
+67 SENFKENDG
-81 TAENSGARGRGG
+81 
-93 SGNSSAS
+93 
-100 INGSGNFNGTA
+100 GNFNDAA
-111 QCGEKGK
+111 QCSQK
-118 NFSAGNN
+118 N
-125 GSGENF
+125 ENF
-131 NAVKSGYSKN
+131 NASESM
-141 FDADANTTACA
+141 TTCVN
-152 SIAAANASKDKIL
+152 AAVSQNASKDKIL
-165 NSTSYGIYGVLICGT
+165 NSTDYGIYGVLICGT

-227 VIGDMIRAFFST
+227 VIEDMIRAFFST

-254 ACGSSNCAHGFD
+254 VCGSANCAHGFD

-340 INLNSTHAKIIFN
+340 INLNSAHAKIIFDG
-353 EKNPLDKN
+353 KNPLGKN
-361 STSVNS
+361 STSTNS
-367 TLNFTRESVCEKN
+367 TLNFTRENVCEKN
-380 FAQKTSHKDF
+380 FTQKASRKDF
-390 VGLNPT
+390 VGLNPA
-396 IINFKTTNSVCM
+396 IVNFKATNSVCM
-408 NVKPKNANC
+408 SVKPKNVNC

-422 KDENSAIA
+422 KDANFAIT

-440 SAYFKSLNSVY
+440 SAYFN
-451 FSATP
+451 ATLA
-456 VTMRFANSNK
+456 TMRRFANPNE
-466 GGEQ
+466 GDEQ